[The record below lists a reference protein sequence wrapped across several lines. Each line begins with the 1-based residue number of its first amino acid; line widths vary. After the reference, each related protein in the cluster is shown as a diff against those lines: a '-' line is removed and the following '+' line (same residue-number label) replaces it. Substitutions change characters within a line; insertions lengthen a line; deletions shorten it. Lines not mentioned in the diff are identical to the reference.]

1 MDFYDLELDQQLE
14 LLCEIALNALP
25 HWGLDNEST
34 VTAIKHRE
42 NAVFKVVT
50 PEKVCYALR
59 VHRVDYHT
67 TAELQSEMLW
77 MNAMRERGVM
87 TPEPILSAQGQ
98 YVELVTSPNLPDGR
112 QVDLLEWIDCKPLG
126 TIEDG
131 VDDAHQYQL
140 VGQLMAKLHSE
151 TEQWPLPE
159 GFTRAHWDVDG
170 LLGKNPLWGR
180 GWDHELLTPEQ
191 RVLVL
196 EARNQGR
203 KILSAIPKQAPQY
216 GLIHCDFLPENLLV
230 DGAGEIHLIDF
241 DDAGFG
247 YHMFDIATTVFWF
260 MGEESFDDIVAEF
273 LTGYES
279 VRPLSDE
286 QKELLPWFLLIRGMA
301 YLGWAQTRSETD
313 VAKELSPPVIEAV
326 VGLATM
332 LLQPSEEL
340 VQA

>member
-14 LLCEIALNALP
+14 HLCEIALNALP
-25 HWGLDNEST
+25 HWGLDSEST
-34 VTAIKHRE
+34 VTAVKHRE

-59 VHRVDYHT
+59 VHRLDYHT
-67 TAELQSEMLW
+67 DAELQSEMQW

-87 TPEPILSAQGQ
+87 TPKPILSAQGQ
-98 YVELVTSPNLPDGR
+98 YVEVVTSTFLPEGR
-112 QVDLLEWIDCKPLG
+112 QVDMLEWIDCQPLG
-126 TIEDG
+126 SIEDG
-131 VDDAHQYQL
+131 IDNTEQYKM

-151 TEQWPLPE
+151 TEKWPLPE
-159 GFTRAHWDVDG
+159 NFTRAHWDVDG

-180 GWDHELLTPEQ
+180 AWDHEDLTPEQ
-191 RVLVL
+191 RVLII
-196 EARNQGR
+196 EARDQGR
-203 KILSAIPKQAPQY
+203 KVLSSIPKQAPQY

-230 DGAGEIHLIDF
+230 DGSGQIHLIDF

-260 MGEESFDDIVAEF
+260 MGDESFDDIVAQF
-273 LTGYES
+273 LEGYES
-279 VRPLSDE
+279 VRQLSDE

-301 YLGWAQTRSETD
+301 YLGWGQTRSETD
-313 VAKELSPPVIEAV
+313 VAKEMFAPVLEAV
-326 VGLATM
+326 THLATM

-340 VQA
+340 A